1 VIQASIVI
9 VTYGQWALTE
19 QCLRSLQ
26 VALGD
31 RLGRDW
37 EIVVVDNNSPDETP
51 QRLHEWSDRIRAELL
66 PENRNFAGGCNRGA
80 ELARG
85 NVLVFLN
92 NDTEVPAGALETL
105 VAQVHEAEV
114 AMAGCRLL
122 FPNGTAQHAGVAF
135 IQGRGFANPMPQH
148 VLHRQDGEL
157 AATQA
162 CFESD
167 CVTAACMAVRA
178 DSFAEV
184 DGFDERY
191 CNGLEDVDLCLK
203 IRTAGY
209 RIVYRGDVTIVH
221 HEGASRGGGSELW
234 DTPAKM
240 AVMRH
245 NDEVFISRW
254 GHQLDQDDGLA
265 SFVWGAGLRDK
276 APDRDAGAAAAA
288 VYGQPLGIGPA
299 ADEARAIA
307 WLLSET
313 VGHPAIYAV
322 PNTNLVADLSPAMDA
337 IVRYGERTA
346 GRLTRP
352 IVYVPGGPRD
362 DLGGDPLQGRS
373 LLRLPQPETAVD
385 AESANELW
393 VTTAAL
399 RSALLASGFPTERV
413 RVVPSPVIP
422 SPTGGGGQGVLVVL
436 PLHHPPLATAVL
448 EALSEL
454 PESTPVRLLPT
465 VFRRGWE
472 RDAADVLPGAEPLRP
487 CSNEA
492 TFAEMAASAD
502 VVLVADPSDRY
513 ERRALVAAGVGAT
526 PITLNPTGPAV
537 AALGAGTAAELPT
550 LAPALQRSV
559 AEPQDRRELTQRIAA
574 TRADAVAAIRALET
588 STVGS
593 A

>member
-1 VIQASIVI
+1 MEASIVI
-9 VTYGQWALTE
+9 VTYGQWAVTE
-19 QCLRSLQ
+19 RCLRSLQ
-26 VALGD
+26 IALGE

-51 QRLHEWSDRIRAELL
+51 QRLHEWSDRIRVELL

-85 NVLVFLN
+85 DVLVFLN

-114 AMAGCRLL
+114 AIAGCRLL

-148 VLHRQDGEL
+148 VLHGQDGEL

-178 DSFAEV
+178 DTFAEV

-191 CNGLEDVDLCLK
+191 GNGLEDVDLCLK
-203 IRTAGY
+203 IRIAGH
-209 RIVYRGDVTIVH
+209 RIVYRGDVTVVH

-234 DTPAKM
+234 NTPAKM
-240 AVMRH
+240 AAMRH
-245 NDEVFISRW
+245 NDEVFTARW
-254 GHQLDQDDGLA
+254 GPQLDQDDALA
-265 SFVWGAGLRDK
+265 SVVWRARLRDQ
-276 APDRDAGAAAAA
+276 PPVRDGGGAAAT
-288 VYGQPLGIGPA
+288 VFGQPLGIGPA

-313 VGHPAIYAV
+313 VGQPAIYAV
-322 PNTNLVADLSPAMDA
+322 PSANLVADLSPAMAEILRRGECVQGA
-337 IVRYGERTA
+337 ID
-346 GRLTRP
+346 RP
-352 IVYVPGGPRD
+352 IIYVPGGPRD
-362 DLGGDPLQGRS
+362 DFGGVALEGRS
-373 LLRLPQPETAVD
+373 LLRLPQAETAV
-385 AESANELW
+385 AGESAAELW

-399 RSALLASGFPTERV
+399 RSELVASGFPTQRV

-422 SPTGGGGQGVLVVL
+422 SPAGSGGHGVLAVV
-436 PLHHPPLATAVL
+436 PVHHPPLAAAVL

-454 PESTPVRLLPT
+454 PASTSVSLLPT

-472 RDAADVLPGAEPLRP
+472 RDAAAVLPRAEALRP
-487 CSNEA
+487 CSDEA
-492 TFAEMAASAD
+492 AFADMAAAAD
-502 VVLVADPSDRY
+502 VVLAADPSDRF

-526 PITLNPTGPAV
+526 PITLDPRGPAV
-537 AALGAGTAAELPT
+537 AALGTSTAAELAA
-550 LAPALQRSV
+550 LALAIQRSV
-559 AEPQDRRELTQRIAA
+559 SEPRDRRELTQRIAA
-574 TRADAVAAIRALET
+574 TRADAVAALRALEASLT
-588 STVGS
+588 PS